1 MGAKKN
7 QKAESGEQ
15 KKADG
20 GKKEG
25 GGGGDNASVVLKAD
39 LHCEGCV
46 SKIVKTI
53 RGCDGV
59 EDVKVELGANKVTV
73 KGKVDPAVVKEKV
86 EAKTHK
92 QVVVVSPQPAN
103 KGGEKAKEGGGE
115 KQQQKK
121 KKEDKKG
128 GDSKEEESKKGED
141 DKKKAKEKEPAV
153 TTAVFKMNLHCEG
166 CIQKI
171 YKIVSK
177 TKGYHEM
184 KLDRQKEVVTVT
196 GAMDMKALAENLKKH
211 LKRDVEIVPPK
222 KEGGGEKKEKGG
234 GNEKGNDKGK
244 GGGKKEAG
252 GGGGGDGGEKN
263 KEEAANKMQVQVGYP
278 YQGPYPYMYG
288 PGYVQDQMYY
298 NYPHAPQMFSDENPN
313 ACSVM

>member
-1 MGAKKN
+1 MCAGVCGEQKKN
-7 QKAESGEQ
+7 QKGESGEQ
-15 KKADG
+15 KKAGG
-20 GKKEG
+20 GKK
-25 GGGGDNASVVLKAD
+25 
-39 LHCEGCV
+39 
-46 SKIVKTI
+46 
-53 RGCDGV
+53 
-59 EDVKVELGANKVTV
+59 
-73 KGKVDPAVVKEKV
+73 
-86 EAKTHK
+86 
-92 QVVVVSPQPAN
+92 
-103 KGGEKAKEGGGE
+103 
-115 KQQQKK
+115 
-121 KKEDKKG
+121 
-128 GDSKEEESKKGED
+128 
-141 DKKKAKEKEPAV
+141 PAV
-153 TTAVFKMNLHCEG
+153 TTAVLKMNLHCEG

-222 KEGGGEKKEKGG
+222 KEGGGGGEKKEKGAGG

-244 GGGKKEAG
+244 GGGKKEGG
-252 GGGGGDGGEKN
+252 GGGGGDGEKN
-263 KEEAANKMQVQVGYP
+263 KEEAANKMQVQLGYP

>member
-1 MGAKKN
+1 MLCAGFCGEQKKN
-7 QKAESGEQ
+7 QKGESGEQ
-15 KKADG
+15 KKAGG

-39 LHCEGCV
+39 LHCEGCI

-59 EDVKVELGANKVTV
+59 EDVKVELSANKVTV
-73 KGKVDPAVVKEKV
+73 TGKVDPAVVKEKV

-92 QVVVVSPQPAN
+92 QV
-103 KGGEKAKEGGGE
+103 
-115 KQQQKK
+115 
-121 KKEDKKG
+121 
-128 GDSKEEESKKGED
+128 
-141 DKKKAKEKEPAV
+141 PAV
-153 TTAVFKMNLHCEG
+153 TTAVLKMNLHCEG

-196 GAMDMKALAENLKKH
+196 GAMDMKALVENLKKH

-222 KEGGGEKKEKGG
+222 KEGGGGEKKEKGGGGG

-244 GGGKKEAG
+244 GGGKKEGG
-252 GGGGGDGGEKN
+252 GGGGGDGEKN
-263 KEEAANKMQVQVGYP
+263 KEEAANKM
-278 YQGPYPYMYG
+278 
-288 PGYVQDQMYY
+288 
-298 NYPHAPQMFSDENPN
+298 QMFSDENPN